1 MHLLEPYG
9 RWTAL
14 YQGDLDRWNPLARQE
29 RPVEGYH
36 LLYDHLL
43 HPDWDSLGSETLY
56 VKVLFADYTLEFA
69 VIELMGEWND
79 ALSNDVM
86 WLKRELVDPLLAAGI
101 QKFVLI
107 GENVL
112 NFHGDD
118 DAYYEEWAED
128 LEDGWLI
135 GMGFREHICLDWDQQ
150 GLQRYMHY
158 GESWTDPSW
167 RTRHPVQLYWMI
179 TTRFQPSLDM
189 PDDLPS
195 LNP

>member
-1 MHLLEPYG
+1 M
-9 RWTAL
+9 
-14 YQGDLDRWNPLARQE
+14 
-29 RPVEGYH
+29 
-36 LLYDHLL
+36 
-43 HPDWDSLGSETLY
+43 SL
-56 VKVLFADYTLEFA
+56 
-69 VIELMGEWND
+69 
-79 ALSNDVM
+79 
-86 WLKRELVDPLLAAGI
+86 RELHKPVAPPRTSFRESASDEIEARTRSRF
-101 QKFVLI
+101 FVLI

-158 GESWTDPSW
+158 GESWTDPAW
-167 RTRHPVQLYWMI
+167 RTRHPLQLYWMI
-179 TTRFQPSLDM
+179 TTRFHPSLDM
-189 PDDLPS
+189 PEDLPS